1 MVDCDDEGSAGGGL
15 EGDFAEGEGECGE
28 EFLSVLFFMNVS
40 VLCFI

>member
-28 EFLSVLFFMNVS
+28 EFLGVLFKNVS
-40 VLCFI
+40 TLMLLI